1 MSRGYS
7 VTSPWGLSQNYEYIW
22 GKVTVQSLFRV
33 TNEMP
38 QKVQGR
44 VLKIILRLRELVTVI
59 SKQKVIVPEQKLKAL
74 LS

>member
-1 MSRGYS
+1 
-7 VTSPWGLSQNYEYIW
+7 
-22 GKVTVQSLFRV
+22 
-33 TNEMP
+33 MP

>member
-1 MSRGYS
+1 
-7 VTSPWGLSQNYEYIW
+7 
-22 GKVTVQSLFRV
+22 
-33 TNEMP
+33 MP

-44 VLKIILRLRELVTVI
+44 VLKIILRLRELETVI